1 LPVPVPPAIAEQ
13 QKIADCLSSVDDLIA
28 LEARKLD
35 ALKTHKKG
43 LMQQLFP
50 AEGETLPKLR
60 FPEFRD
66 AGEWETLPMRKLL
79 SRDPE
84 YGVNAPSS
92 PYSEDKLTYLRI
104 TDIDDDGNF
113 LSNSK
118 VSVDINPVDGNF
130 LKKGDIVL
138 ARTGASVGKSYRY
151 KDKDGPLVFAGFLIR
166 IRPESTKAVSAFLSN
181 FLTTQQYWSW
191 VGVTS
196 TRSGQPGINGTEY
209 ASLPVPV
216 PPAIAEQQKIADCL
230 SSLDDLIALETQ
242 KLDALK
248 THKKGLMQ
256 QLFPV
261 SDEVPA

>member
-1 LPVPVPPAIAEQ
+1 
-13 QKIADCLSSVDDLIA
+13 
-28 LEARKLD
+28 
-35 ALKTHKKG
+35 
-43 LMQQLFP
+43 
-50 AEGETLPKLR
+50 
-60 FPEFRD
+60 
-66 AGEWETLPMRKLL
+66 
-79 SRDPE
+79 
-84 YGVNAPSS
+84 
-92 PYSEDKLTYLRI
+92 
-104 TDIDDDGNF
+104 
-113 LSNSK
+113 